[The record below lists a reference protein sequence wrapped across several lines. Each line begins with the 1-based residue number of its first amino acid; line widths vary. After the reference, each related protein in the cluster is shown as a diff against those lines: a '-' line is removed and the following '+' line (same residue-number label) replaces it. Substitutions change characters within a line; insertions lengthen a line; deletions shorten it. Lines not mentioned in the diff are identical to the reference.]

1 MGSAQTALDTVN
13 KSLLF
18 GQEVRVNWAF
28 QKEEKEEV
36 AHHFHAFVGDL
47 SSGENAPA
55 CYNKRWRVGLSAA
68 GMRLPGSM
76 GGGHWHVQEL
86 EPTATI

>member
-1 MGSAQTALDTVN
+1 MVAATATHRAPLSLALFLLHCLLRLPAAPRCSADVGSAQAALDTVN

-47 SSGENAPA
+47 SSG
-55 CYNKRWRVGLSAA
+55 
-68 GMRLPGSM
+68 GS
-76 GGGHWHVQEL
+76 
-86 EPTATI
+86 